1 MKVLGSYLALCAALV
16 APASAQ
22 TPPIKIGVVT
32 TLTGGAAV
40 IGQDVVDAVNLAVD
54 HVGRSMGGRKIEVL
68 YEDDGLK
75 PELGRQK
82 TQKLIQQDRVDILG
96 GYIWSNVLLASRKPI
111 VDAGKVVVSVNA
123 GPSDIAGKLCYENFF
138 AMHAQND
145 VLPMAVG
152 KLMNLRG
159 TKKLYFLA
167 PNYTAGKDF
176 LEAIRR
182 VYAGEVVGADMTKWG
197 DDPQLDFSA
206 ELSKVKASGA
216 DALFAFYPGAAGA
229 AFARQFDQSGLPG
242 RVKLFTAFTLDQL
255 NLPSLQA
262 AGVKGVLGSE
272 SADFWAADLNNAE
285 NTRFVK
291 DFKAKYGRLPSN
303 YAAASYDMI
312 AQLKVAVDELGGNTK
327 DTAKLSAA
335 LRKANYRS
343 VRGMQY
349 RIGKNGFPV
358 DRFVAVEVAVVGG
371 SIWSLKSKEVVL
383 ENTADPHQAA
393 CPL

>member
-1 MKVLGSYLALCAALV
+1 MKILGIFLALAAAMA
-16 APASAQ
+16 APAGAQ

-32 TLTGGAAV
+32 TLTGGGAV
-40 IGQDVVDAVNLAVD
+40 IGRDVVDAVNLGVE
-54 HVGRSMGGRKIEVL
+54 HIGGSMGGRKVEIV

-82 TQKLIQQDRVDILG
+82 TQKLIQQDGVDVLG

-123 GPSDIAGKLCYENFF
+123 GPSDIAGKLCYENFI

-159 TKKLYFLA
+159 AKKLYFMA

-176 LEAIRR
+176 LQAVRR
-182 VYAGEVVGADMTKWG
+182 VYTGEVVGADMTRWG

-206 ELSKVKASGA
+206 ELSKVRASGA

-229 AFARQFDQSGLPG
+229 AFARQFDQSGLAG
-242 RVKLFTAFTLDQL
+242 KTKLFTAFTLDQL

-272 SADFWAADLNNAE
+272 TADFWAADLDNAE
-285 NTRFVK
+285 NKRFVK
-291 DFKAKYGRLPSN
+291 EFNAKYGRLPSN
-303 YAAASYDMI
+303 YAATSYDMVT
-312 AQLKVAVDELGGNTK
+312 QLKAAVDELGGNTK
-327 DTAKLSAA
+327 EAAKLSAA
-335 LRKANYRS
+335 LRKAAYRS
-343 VRGMQY
+343 VRGVQY

-358 DRFVAVEVAVVGG
+358 DRFVAFEVDG
-371 SIWSLKSKEVVL
+371 SGPVWSLKSKEVVL
-383 ENTADPHQAA
+383 EGTADPHLAA

>member
-1 MKVLGSYLALCAALV
+1 MKILGIFLALAAAMA
-16 APASAQ
+16 APAGAQ

-32 TLTGGAAV
+32 TLTGGGAV
-40 IGQDVVDAVNLAVD
+40 IGRDVVDAVNLGVE
-54 HVGRSMGGRKIEVL
+54 HIGGSMGGRKVEIV

-82 TQKLIQQDRVDILG
+82 TQKLIQQDGVDVLG

-123 GPSDIAGKLCYENFF
+123 GPSDIAGKLCYENFI

-159 TKKLYFLA
+159 AKKLYFMA

-176 LEAIRR
+176 LQAVRR
-182 VYAGEVVGADMTKWG
+182 VYTGEVVGADMTRWG

-206 ELSKVKASGA
+206 ELSKVRASGA

-229 AFARQFDQSGLPG
+229 AFARQFDQSGLAG
-242 RVKLFTAFTLDQL
+242 KTKLFTAFTLDQL

-272 SADFWAADLNNAE
+272 TADFWAADLDNA
-285 NTRFVK
+285 
-291 DFKAKYGRLPSN
+291 
-303 YAAASYDMI
+303 
-312 AQLKVAVDELGGNTK
+312 
-327 DTAKLSAA
+327 
-335 LRKANYRS
+335 
-343 VRGMQY
+343 
-349 RIGKNGFPV
+349 
-358 DRFVAVEVAVVGG
+358 
-371 SIWSLKSKEVVL
+371 
-383 ENTADPHQAA
+383 
-393 CPL
+393 